1 MNDAG
6 DSKGGVVPVLF
17 VVEIVFDGRFGCGG
31 DEDRIVVFFL
41 NRCD

>member
-1 MNDAG
+1 MKKILSLILAF
-6 DSKGGVVPVLF
+6 SLCLSF
-17 VVEIVFDGRFGCGG
+17 VGCGG